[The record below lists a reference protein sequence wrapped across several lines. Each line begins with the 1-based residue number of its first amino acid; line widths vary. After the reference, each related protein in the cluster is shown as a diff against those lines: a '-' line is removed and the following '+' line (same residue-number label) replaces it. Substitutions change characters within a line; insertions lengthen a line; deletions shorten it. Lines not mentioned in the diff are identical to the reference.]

1 METVRYL
8 SIKDNAV
15 LCDGKEVLYLPGEDF
30 PSFAKTLYKESGAEY
45 PKFYKMS
52 DMCKLGFLAAE
63 FLLKDLDEVKVAD
76 PDQKALVLGCRASS
90 LHADIEYSRTM
101 NDIPSPALF
110 VYTLAN
116 IVSGEIAIR
125 HCFRGEELMLVQ
137 DGPESREH
145 ENYLKVLM
153 AEGKTKFCISGFV
166 DYDENGNYIAELS
179 LIKKK

>member
-1 METVRYL
+1 M
-8 SIKDNAV
+8 

-116 IVSGEIAIR
+116 IVSGEIAIN
-125 HCFRGEELMLVQ
+125 HCFKAR
-137 DGPESREH
+137 
-145 ENYLKVLM
+145 N
-153 AEGKTKFCISGFV
+153 
-166 DYDENGNYIAELS
+166 
-179 LIKKK
+179 